1 MFFSDFLY
9 IDPSSGSAVIA
20 MVLGAMTGII
30 MYIRT
35 KWQSIRNRSK

>member
-1 MFFSDFLY
+1 MFVSNFLY
-9 IDPSSGSAVIA
+9 IDPASGSAVIA
-20 MVLGAMTGII
+20 MVIGAMAGIT